1 MNRNIKSL
9 LCGVLATSLLL
20 SACGSGGSS
29 ASSLADSTGSTS
41 AAPASTVSD
50 KGVFPVTTQK
60 IELTCFAMKPA
71 TIEDLETNLFT
82 KELEEKTNIH
92 LNWQTTTDDGLKEK
106 RNILFASGDYPDI
119 MLSAKITPEE
129 QMLYGSQGV
138 LIPLNDLIDEYC
150 VELPRLFE
158 EIEWL
163 RPAITAP
170 DGNIYS
176 LPQINECYHCTL
188 SQKLWINSAWLKQLN
203 LSMPTTTD
211 EFEQVLLAFKTQD
224 PNGNSKND
232 EVPLSGAITGWNTG
246 VSEYL
251 MNAFIYNDGSADT
264 YRVRMD
270 NKKVDFV
277 PNKDEFRE
285 GLRWINKLYQQGLID
300 PAAYTQPA
308 DQFKQLGMNEPDIL
322 LGAGAAGS
330 PGSFAKIGSDRS
342 NMYEALPP
350 LKGPGGVQTCYYNP
364 YGYNV
369 GAFSIT
375 SANKNPIETIKW
387 IDYLYSE
394 EGTRRA
400 NEGREGEEWVKPDAG
415 VKGINGEQAAW
426 KRNVS
431 LQDIQNITWQSM
443 DIGAVTS
450 YYRLSEVAGDPFT
463 VEGFE
468 SRLYNETFNK
478 YEPYKA
484 TEVFPPVFI
493 PADLIDEMA
502 QLKSPIMDYVKQ
514 SMAKFITGSMD
525 IEKDWDSYVE
535 GLNKLK
541 VDRYVELLQTAY
553 DASAFAK

>member
-1 MNRNIKSL
+1 MNRKMKTMVSGL
-9 LCGVLATSLLL
+9 LAAGCLL
-20 SACGSGGSS
+20 SACSSG
-29 ASSLADSTGSTS
+29 APSTS
-41 AAPASTVSD
+41 TAGSQAAGSAPTAASTISE
-50 KGVFPVTTQK
+50 KGVFPVSTEK
-60 IELTCFAMKPA
+60 IELTCFAMKPS
-71 TIEDLETNLFT
+71 TIEDLDTNLFT
-82 KELEEKTNIH
+82 TELEELTNVH

-138 LIPLNDLIDEYC
+138 LIPLNDLIDQYC

-176 LPQINECYHCTL
+176 LPQINECYHCTMA
-188 SQKLWINSAWLKQLN
+188 QKLWINSDWLKKLN
-203 LSMPTTTD
+203 LEMPTTTD
-211 EFEQVLLAFKTQD
+211 EFEAVLKAFKTQD
-224 PNGNSKND
+224 PNGNSKAD
-232 EVPLSGAITGWNTG
+232 EIPLSGAITGWNTG
-246 VSEYL
+246 VSEFL
-251 MNAFIYNDGSADT
+251 MNAFIYNDGT
-264 YRVRMD
+264 QEGYRVRMLD
-270 NKKVDFV
+270 GKVDFV
-277 PNKDEFRE
+277 PNKDEFRD
-285 GLRWINKLYQQGLID
+285 GLRWLNKLYSEGLID
-300 PAAYTQPA
+300 QAAYTQPS
-308 DQFKQLGMNEPDIL
+308 DQFKQLGMNEPDVL

-330 PGSFAKIGSDRS
+330 PGSFSKIGSDRS
-342 NMYEALPP
+342 NMYEALAP
-350 LKGPGGVQTCYYNP
+350 LKGPNGVQTCYHNP

-369 GAFSIT
+369 GAVSIT

-394 EGTRRA
+394 AGTRRG
-400 NEGREGEEWVKPDAG
+400 NEGREGEEWVKPAEG
-415 VKGINGEQAAW
+415 TKGINGEQAAW

-431 LQDIQNITWQSM
+431 LQDIQNITWQGM
-443 DIGAVTS
+443 DLGAVTS
-450 YYRLSEVAGDPFT
+450 HYRLSEVAGDPTT

-468 SRLYNETFNK
+468 SRLYNETAEK
-478 YEPYKA
+478 YAPYKEA
-484 TEVFPPVFI
+484 NVFPPVFI

-514 SMAKFITGSMD
+514 SMAKFVTGSMD
-525 IEKDWDSYVE
+525 IEKEWDSYVE